1 LKINYWLRHKITPQD
16 KVNKAKEENDLLQDG
31 LHQMICHHHHQDGN
45 KAILFLHLQQIG
57 YPRSRMITRDLVKK
71 AKKETGFRKARTAE
85 EKKGVKME
93 EREAKAAE
101 KVKDH
106 HLEEKEEK
114 KEKVA
119 KVAKKKNR

>member
-1 LKINYWLRHKITPQD
+1 
-16 KVNKAKEENDLLQDG
+16 
-31 LHQMICHHHHQDGN
+31 MICHHHHLDGN
-45 KAILFLHLQQIG
+45 KAIQFLHLQQIG
-57 YPRSRMITRDLVKK
+57 YPRSQMITRDLVKK